1 MGHYGKHI
9 IDPETGLCEI
19 CDKDA
24 ISDIRHGKAPPKQ
37 VYYSKHDDELTH
49 RSNNDEP
56 PYDED
61 QYSYEMDD
69 RRTPRLVRRIVRPAP
84 TVRPR
89 RVVSDE
95 PREQP
100 IVIRRKVIRRVPP
113 PSSPPSEEDVIHRSP
128 PRLKPYYYVDR
139 EGQMV
144 PQDYS
149 PPPEPPRRY
158 VVQSMNPPPRRTM
171 RVARR
176 RAHTPSPPINETR
189 RSGPKRQINSDT
201 EIVDRQQRI
210 RHYDRNHSPPP
221 PPPPPPPPLKN
232 PEMYHIV
239 GKPTNDQHFKSD
251 SPIPMSHE
259 DITPP
264 TKVIRHAHDN
274 RRPQQHE
281 PVPRK
286 IYDEPTPRR
295 NLNEPMRR
303 KNPYEPF
310 QRRNN
315 VEPMPKINHT
325 EYSPR
330 KSIMESEPN
339 GVQRVYRKP
348 PPGKS
353 IPYDDGRHSNENL
366 PRIVRNEKNR
376 PPPPRQYVS
385 TPQLTNRTPEP
396 TKNPS
401 VYYIR
406 SVNEH

>member
-24 ISDIRHGKAPPKQ
+24 IYDIRHGKAPPKQ
-37 VYYSKHDDELTH
+37 VYYSKHDDGLTY
-49 RSNNDEP
+49 RSNRDEP
-56 PYDED
+56 PNDED
-61 QYSYEMDD
+61 QSSYEMDD
-69 RRTPRLVRRIVRPAP
+69 ERTPRHARRIVRPAP
-84 TVRPR
+84 TARPR
-89 RVVSDE
+89 RVVYDE

-100 IVIRRKVIRRVPP
+100 IVIRRKVIRRAPP
-113 PSSPPSEEDVIHRSP
+113 PSSPPSEEDVIHRSL
-128 PRLKPYYYVDR
+128 PRSKPYYYVDR

-158 VVQSMNPPPRRTM
+158 IVQSMNPPPGRTV

-176 RAHTPSPPINETR
+176 RAHTPSPPINETK

-210 RHYDRNHSPPP
+210 RHNDRNQSPPSS
-221 PPPPPPPPLKN
+221 PLKN

-239 GKPTNDQHFKSD
+239 GKPTNDHHFKLD
-251 SPIPMSHE
+251 SPIPMSQE
-259 DITPP
+259 GITPP
-264 TKVIRHAHDN
+264 PKVIRHADEN
-274 RRPQQHE
+274 RRPQKHE
-281 PVPRK
+281 SVPRK

-295 NLNEPMRR
+295 NLNAPMRQ

-310 QRRNN
+310 QRRSN
-315 VEPMPKINHT
+315 VEPMPKRNHM
-325 EYSPR
+325 ELSPR
-330 KSIMESEPN
+330 KPIMESEPN
-339 GVQRVYRKP
+339 GVQRVIRKP

-353 IPYDDGRHSNENL
+353 IPYDDEQYSNENL
-366 PRIVRNEKNR
+366 PRIVRNERNR
-376 PPPPRQYVS
+376 PPPQRRYAS